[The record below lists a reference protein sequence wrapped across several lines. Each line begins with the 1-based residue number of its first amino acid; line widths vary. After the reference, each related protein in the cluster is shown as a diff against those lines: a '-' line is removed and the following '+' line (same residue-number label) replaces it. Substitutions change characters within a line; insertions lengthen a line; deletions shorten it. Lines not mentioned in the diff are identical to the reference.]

1 MSTILKS
8 ARLPEDLVEKVNAQA
23 ITESRSF
30 SNMLAVI
37 LAEWAE
43 RTKKTA

>member
-8 ARLPEDLVEKVNAQA
+8 ARLPEELVDKVNAQA
-23 ITESRSF
+23 ASESRSF

-37 LAEWAE
+37 LAEWAKK
-43 RTKKTA
+43 TKKTA